1 MNDPIDFE
9 KLEPLYLDIWF
20 FKDGAYRQIFGLDAS
35 AAPKNSSR
43 QLLLKRA
50 ARRLEEEEED
60 PARRMSRWLDQLDE
74 NSLIAG
80 GDHLRRESALCS
92 RLHRIFSRAADS

>member
-1 MNDPIDFE
+1 VCPPGEI
-9 KLEPLYLDIWF
+9 KRRKKI
-20 FKDGAYRQIFGLDAS
+20 K
-35 AAPKNSSR
+35 

-80 GDHLRRESALCS
+80 GEHLRRE
-92 RLHRIFSRAADS
+92 